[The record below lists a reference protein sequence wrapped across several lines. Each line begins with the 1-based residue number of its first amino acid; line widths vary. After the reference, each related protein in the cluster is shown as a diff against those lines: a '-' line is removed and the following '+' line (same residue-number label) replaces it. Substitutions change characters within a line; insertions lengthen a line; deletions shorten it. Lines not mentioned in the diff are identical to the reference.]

1 MRVMTESEPARGV
14 GSATSLASQT
24 RPTAW
29 WRHERVLEV
38 VTAVLLGTVA
48 VVTAWS
54 GYQATRWSGEQ
65 SARYAEASALRVQAA
80 EDVTVIRELRLY
92 DLIMVN
98 AWLEANARGDVELAD
113 MYERRFRPQF
123 AEPFHAWLALDPFHD
138 PAAPPGP
145 LFMPGYAQSLGS
157 QADVLEAE
165 AERAFAAGR
174 AANEHGDAYVL
185 ATVAFATVLFLT
197 AIAERFVWPTIRA
210 IVLSTAIVLLLFG
223 VYQLAALP
231 IT

>member
-1 MRVMTESEPARGV
+1 GV

-54 GYQATRWSGEQ
+54 GDQSPRWSGEQ

-123 AEPFHAWLALDPFHD
+123 AEP
-138 PAAPPGP
+138 
-145 LFMPGYAQSLGS
+145 
-157 QADVLEAE
+157 
-165 AERAFAAGR
+165 
-174 AANEHGDAYVL
+174 
-185 ATVAFATVLFLT
+185 
-197 AIAERFVWPTIRA
+197 
-210 IVLSTAIVLLLFG
+210 
-223 VYQLAALP
+223 
-231 IT
+231 